1 MSRSARVAEELRS
14 SSLKGV
20 RVFERGKFALLPE
33 PARLY
38 LEHAIAPGTPLAS
51 AVGLR
56 MRGEIKRRRWLPLT
70 AEQVIH
76 RGTRIYLAR
85 LGVDERAADSW
96 LRSTRGWR
104 RRDAVEAA
112 WPHLCDDRLRPG
124 FYPFGCGP
132 FCDGIG
138 VAAFDAVG

>member
-1 MSRSARVAEELRS
+1 MSRSARVAEELWS
-14 SSLKGV
+14 SSLNGV

-51 AVGLR
+51 AVRLR

-76 RGTRIYLAR
+76 RAR
-85 LGVDERAADSW
+85 GFIGRASVW
-96 LRSTRGWR
+96 MNGLPIRGF
-104 RRDAVEAA
+104 
-112 WPHLCDDRLRPG
+112 DRLVDSEGEMR
-124 FYPFGCGP
+124 
-132 FCDGIG
+132 
-138 VAAFDAVG
+138 